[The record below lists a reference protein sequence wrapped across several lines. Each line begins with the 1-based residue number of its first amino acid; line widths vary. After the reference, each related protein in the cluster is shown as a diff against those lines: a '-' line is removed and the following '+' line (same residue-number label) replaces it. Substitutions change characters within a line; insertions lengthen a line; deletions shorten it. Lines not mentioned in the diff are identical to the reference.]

1 MKLFALFDQ
10 QSQHVD
16 GNVAVAHDDW
26 AGAKAWQ
33 KRFFVR
39 VVVQESSDL
48 SGAVDV
54 IQRIPRYAQ
63 FPIAIQARRNHHDV
77 VSGA

>member
-1 MKLFALFDQ
+1 MKLFALLFQ

-48 SGAVDV
+48 SA
-54 IQRIPRYAQ
+54 PRM
-63 FPIAIQARRNHHDV
+63 
-77 VSGA
+77 